1 MFSFYNLQIGKF
13 NILNHFLIIIMSLI
27 GLIFLKTELKC
38 LKIQRSILK
47 FSRSKN
53 AMFSRYI
60 DVTAL
65 GKKIKSAL

>member
-1 MFSFYNLQIGKF
+1 
-13 NILNHFLIIIMSLI
+13 MSLI
-27 GLIFLKTELKC
+27 GLIFLNTELKC

-53 AMFSRYI
+53 AMFSGYI